1 MSRPIALPRFLSERV
16 ERDARALAASRGAAV
31 DFEKPAGEPAL
42 VGPDSVSW
50 QVFRNPVTLFVGVL
64 VSVFQAITQVQE
76 MTLTFV
82 PKLLGVAAV
91 LVVMGTWMLTTLVA
105 FTHRCF
111 EMMGRVG
118 G

>member
-1 MSRPIALPRFLSERV
+1 ML
-16 ERDARALAASRGAAV
+16 DQGMAV
-31 DFEKPAGEPAL
+31 DIARQGMEVAL
-42 VGPDSVSW
+42 MVSL
-50 QVFRNPVTLFVGVL
+50 PILAVTLFVGVL

-76 MTLTFV
+76 MTLTYV

-91 LVVMGTWMLTTLVA
+91 LVLMGTWMLTTLVG

>member
-1 MSRPIALPRFLSERV
+1 ML
-16 ERDARALAASRGAAV
+16 DQGMAV
-31 DFEKPAGEPAL
+31 DIARQGMEVAL
-42 VGPDSVSW
+42 MVTLPILA
-50 QVFRNPVTLFVGVL
+50 VTLFVGVL

>member
-1 MSRPIALPRFLSERV
+1 ML
-16 ERDARALAASRGAAV
+16 DQGMAV
-31 DFEKPAGEPAL
+31 DIARQGMEVAL
-42 VGPDSVSW
+42 MVTLPVLA
-50 QVFRNPVTLFVGVL
+50 VTLFVGVL